1 MPVTFAMCAYVCIV
15 GLWQSACYLQL
26 NRHQFQATP
35 HRNSSATG
43 VEARL
48 GKLVGAR
55 GRLRASRCG
64 VAGMWRH
71 GRRGRAE
78 QPAAEKR
85 VRPRMLLAA
94 PWRRW
99 APPSQAQ
106 CIAGAAAL
114 LAVADGR
121 KLSCRAAGIQR
132 GLLQSFSRRP
142 LASRSEVTYS
152 PGPPQ
157 RALRSA
163 RRAATAWR
171 RRQAQVPW
179 RHDGAVLQH
188 GDGSTLAALRTSAP
202 APS

>member
-64 VAGMWRH
+64 VAGMWR
-71 GRRGRAE
+71 RGRAE

-94 PWRRW
+94 VEEMGTTISSAVHRWGCRATRRRGW
-99 APPSQAQ
+99 PEA
-106 CIAGAAAL
+106 
-114 LAVADGR
+114 
-121 KLSCRAAGIQR
+121 KLS
-132 GLLQSFSRRP
+132 SRWHP
-142 LASRSEVTYS
+142 TTI
-152 PGPPQ
+152 
-157 RALRSA
+157 
-163 RRAATAWR
+163 TAII
-171 RRQAQVPW
+171 
-179 RHDGAVLQH
+179 
-188 GDGSTLAALRTSAP
+188 
-202 APS
+202 